1 MTDSEINVAELISD
15 KQLEQLG
22 YTRETFKGSNTEA
35 LLEAM
40 LLSFEDTVQEE
51 TKKLMKTN
59 SLTYVEARN
68 ISFKNV
74 FNAVAIGLKGGYDNG
89 DKK

>member
-1 MTDSEINVAELISD
+1 MTDIMDHITDE
-15 KQLEQLG
+15 QLEKLG
-22 YTRETFKGSNTEA
+22 YTRESFKDSNVKL

-59 SLTYVEARN
+59 SLTYAEARN
-68 ISFKNV
+68 IAFKNV